1 MIIKVTLK
9 NIYQAIVSI
18 DQLNID
24 GGTPTSN
31 YNQIPTVDGGTP

>member
-1 MIIKVTLK
+1 MRIKTTLK
-9 NIYQAIVSI
+9 YVYQAVISI
-18 DQLNID
+18 AQLNID